1 MAIVKLNA
9 ANGLTGTIPQGNIAN
24 ASLNA
29 VTSLPAGIP
38 TGKVLQVQTY
48 AKTSNTQ
55 FSSGASGNLHT
66 GVNITPSS
74 SSNKILIIAS
84 VYMEAN
90 GDNGNYGETLLYK
103 GSTNLAY
110 LIDAV
115 SYLVPAGARQNLAI
129 SYLDSPST
137 TSEISYSLHHKNISG
152 TARVYTYYRTY
163 YNLLEIAG

>member
-1 MAIVKLNA
+1 MAIIKPN
-9 ANGLTGTIPQGNIAN
+9 NNTISAITA
-24 ASLNA
+24 
-29 VTSLPAGIP
+29 LPAAIS

-48 AKTSNTQ
+48 AKTSSTQ

-74 SSNKILIIAS
+74 TSNKILIIAS

-115 SYLVPAGARQNLAI
+115 SYQVPVGARQNLAI

-152 TARVYTYYRTY
+152 TARTYTYYRTY